1 MGIIHQCA
9 PFREFVDMWRLH
21 FWMEAHAADPVVLI
35 VDSYEQDVGFIG
47 SSKVGHGSNEKG

>member
-1 MGIIHQCA
+1 MQCA
-9 PFREFVDMWRLH
+9 PFREFVDIWRLH
-21 FWMEAHAADPVVLI
+21 FWMEVHAADPVILI